1 MISKED
7 LRKRFLELISAVA
20 PGDSKAIFEKMCEL
34 MRYIA
39 ANYDNLDSEA
49 KILADG
55 GFDVIKDSIGK
66 AIDSMPETKQKRSLQ
81 RQYAENLGKHFKAD
95 NLIRILNAP
104 PDHKLDTPIA
114 QATKEIFTNRLQN
127 ILDFL
132 YDIKRTSISGSANFA
147 KLSLLYSC
155 IDELLAAFHLAQ
167 RAFTTQAYLHIR
179 SVFEFLDKVELFT
192 KKPEWADIWAGEDE
206 TLKRK
211 ELTPSKVRTKIGK
224 DKVDRIYSMFS
235 ELGAHGSFKSIQAK
249 SGMLKKASLNDG
261 VTFHFWIG
269 GSPQVHHF
277 LWTHF
282 FLIYA
287 QLNVMIQINRAFG
300 ERLDNEELI
309 SVLVEAAK
317 EYKEVCLKHFLPW
330 ADKNGLDTKEFK
342 EALKTIESI

>member
-7 LRKRFLELISAVA
+7 LRKRFLELISTIA

-39 ANYDNLDSEA
+39 DNYDSLDSEA
-49 KILADG
+49 KILADE
-55 GFDVIKDSIGK
+55 GFDVIKESIGK

-81 RQYAENLGKHFKAD
+81 RQYAESLCKHFKAD
-95 NLIRILNAP
+95 SLIRILEAP
-104 PDHKLDTPIA
+104 PDHKLDIPVA

-132 YDIKRTSISGSANFA
+132 YDIRKTSMRGSANFA

-155 IDELLAAFHLAQ
+155 VDELLAAFHFAQ

-179 SVFEFLDKVELFT
+179 TIFEFLDKVELFT
-192 KKPEWADIWAGEDE
+192 KKPEWADIWAGNDE
-206 TLKRK
+206 KLKRE
-211 ELTPSKVRTKIGK
+211 ELTPSKVRKKIGK
-224 DKVDRIYSMFS
+224 DQVDHIYSMFS
-235 ELGAHGSFKSIQAK
+235 ELGAHGTFKSIQAK
-249 SGMLKKASLNDG
+249 SAMLEKSSPSDAITL
-261 VTFHFWIG
+261 HFWIG

-277 LWTHF
+277 IWTHT

-287 QLNVMIQINRAFG
+287 QINVIIKIHRAFG
-300 ERLDNEELI
+300 DRLNDDEIIDMLAE
-309 SVLVEAAK
+309 VAK
-317 EYKEVCLKHFLPW
+317 EYKEFCSKHFLTW

-342 EALKTIESI
+342 EALEIIDSI